1 MSLVKKVDEIA
12 KYIELQKEQEGK
24 SKGKKF
30 KLPFGVMVG
39 SKNKIKKN
47 NVLVFSISSNGSI
60 DIKFVPVINEMI
72 YLPNHQLYH
81 LASADYMLRYKK
93 YPVIIQ
99 PEWSLIPFSPK
110 DHLEKTEKN
119 KEISLPQKVI
129 INAVKLAQLKLKT
142 PLGGKA
148 ILWVIIGIVGILY
161 LISKITGVA

>member
-1 MSLVKKVDEIA
+1 MGLVNKVDKLAE
-12 KYIELQKEQEGK
+12 YIELQQKQESRKK
-24 SKGKKF
+24 SKKF
-30 KLPFGVMVG
+30 KLPFGVRLG
-39 SKNKIKKN
+39 SKSKVRKN
-47 NVLVFSISSNGSI
+47 NVLVFSISSNGNV
-60 DIKFVPVINEMI
+60 DIKFVPIINEMI

-129 INAVKLAQLKLKT
+129 INAVKLAQLKIKT

-148 ILWVIIGIVGILY
+148 ILWVVIGIVAILY
-161 LISKITGVA
+161 LISKLMGAA